1 MPTERFST
9 GPNGGTAEAMAFFL
23 GNPSAR
29 NTGSSASSPSAS
41 WPRWWRPAM
50 PDANSYRNS
59 LDVLRDLVIC
69 CDQYDSAKPA
79 SVENYRGALADA
91 RAFLEKHW
99 DGPGGPSRE
108 EVIEQCAEAVNLVR
122 FNEAALHRKALT
134 KAIE

>member
-1 MPTERFST
+1 M
-9 GPNGGTAEAMAFFL
+9 
-23 GNPSAR
+23 
-29 NTGSSASSPSAS
+29 
-41 WPRWWRPAM
+41 
-50 PDANSYRNS
+50 DANSYRNS

-99 DGPGGPSRE
+99 DASGGPSRE

-134 KAIE
+134 KAIEAIRALASTTATDEMAKVAGDPKDWSRNNQKWKDGGL

>member
-1 MPTERFST
+1 
-9 GPNGGTAEAMAFFL
+9 MA
-23 GNPSAR
+23 SDR
-29 NTGSSASSPSAS
+29 CTDRS
-41 WPRWWRPAM
+41 
-50 PDANSYRNS
+50 S

-99 DGPGGPSRE
+99 DVSGGPSRE

-134 KAIE
+134 KAIEAIRALASTTATSVTSEEKA